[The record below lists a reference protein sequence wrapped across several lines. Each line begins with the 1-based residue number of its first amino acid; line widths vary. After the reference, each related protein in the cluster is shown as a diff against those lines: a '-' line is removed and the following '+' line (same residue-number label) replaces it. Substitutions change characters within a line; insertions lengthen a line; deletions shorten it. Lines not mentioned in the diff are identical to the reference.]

1 MNKYDTIYAEI
12 YPQQFEADITAKVN
26 NGVDY
31 FTAVAETSQEWEDW
45 GEIMDQSYAEGD
57 Y

>member
-1 MNKYDTIYAEI
+1 MYKYNCRYAEI
-12 YPQQFEADITAKVN
+12 YPQEFEADITAKVN